1 MDLPF
6 DPDGFLKPYTA
17 VTADLESFEKT
28 FVGGF
33 PGSATRGGIF
43 NAYLDWLGA
52 FKASV
57 CQTGFHQW
65 IDGSFVTRKSNPND
79 LDIVTFV
86 ESGLFVRKKKEL
98 HALQGDGLLK
108 SRKLDCYFVEV
119 LPSDSRRYFVYQSD
133 KMYWLHQFSYTKRNP
148 KTDQRH
154 EKGFIQLNF

>member
-17 VTADLESFEKT
+17 VIADLESFEKT

-86 ESGLFVRKKKEL
+86 DYAIYQEREKTIAAFKSLEFRKKTKLDLYFVRVYPAN
-98 HALQGDGLLK
+98 HARRKSFEFDSAYWLDLFSK
-108 SRKLDCYFVEV
+108 SRLK
-119 LPSDSRRYFVYQSD
+119 Q
-133 KMYWLHQFSYTKRNP
+133 H
-148 KTDQRH
+148 
-154 EKGFIQLNF
+154 KGFVQINF